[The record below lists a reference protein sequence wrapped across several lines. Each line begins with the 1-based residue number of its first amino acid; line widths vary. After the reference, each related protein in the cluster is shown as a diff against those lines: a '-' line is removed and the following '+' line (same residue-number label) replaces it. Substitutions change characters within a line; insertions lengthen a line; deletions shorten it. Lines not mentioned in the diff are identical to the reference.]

1 MLVESLI
8 FSSESYL
15 VARQETREVHG
26 ANSFEQVRM
35 ATHGDGG
42 VNIISEWAGRSLVLT
57 KGIPLST
64 PHILRQGVLVAV

>member
-15 VARQETREVHG
+15 VAQQETREVHG

-42 VNIISEWAGRSLVLT
+42 VNIISEWDT